1 MRHILFILLG
11 IFVALFVAVVVA
23 IALLKDEVTQSPES
37 IKMKD
42 YAIKK

>member
-1 MRHILFILLG
+1 MRNILFITLG
-11 IFVALFVAVVVA
+11 IFVALFVAGIVA
-23 IALLKDEVTQSPES
+23 IALITDEVTQSPES